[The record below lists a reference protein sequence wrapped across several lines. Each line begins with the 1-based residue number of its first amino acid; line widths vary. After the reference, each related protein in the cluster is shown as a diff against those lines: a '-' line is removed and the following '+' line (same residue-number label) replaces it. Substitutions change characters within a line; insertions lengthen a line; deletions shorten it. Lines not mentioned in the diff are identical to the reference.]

1 MIQSLASGLMER
13 AKFQQGFKVGFPIKI
28 STIVISKQ
36 YETIIMEYFKVYL
49 IQQNQKMVKNI
60 IDRSVYC
67 ISIRCL

>member
-13 AKFQQGFKVGFPIKI
+13 AKFQQGFKVGFPKKI
-28 STIVISKQ
+28 SIVISKQ